1 MHTCPQVFLL
11 LCETGCLPMDGLVY
25 HTYASALWG
34 LANQAA
40 PVCTHAHGHAHA
52 QVHVCVPYVPPLHLL
67 HTHPICT
74 AALQVYLAFV
84 VPVPARSQ
92 CRPRGSDE

>member
-11 LCETGCLPMDGLVY
+11 LCEAGCLPMDGIVY

-40 PVCTHAHGHAHA
+40 PVCTHVRMGMRTHKCMC
-52 QVHVCVPYVPPLHLL
+52 VCPTYPLYTCST
-67 HTHPICT
+67 HTLYAPLPCKYI
-74 AALQVYLAFV
+74 
-84 VPVPARSQ
+84 
-92 CRPRGSDE
+92 